1 MTFFRALF
9 VSLINFTGLFPPGV
23 HCALELDISKVVS
36 FWDTLPGTT
45 SCRKKKRK
53 GAVDGGG
60 SSKMTT
66 S

>member
-1 MTFFRALF
+1 MFQPAKSNEIFL
-9 VSLINFTGLFPPGV
+9 
-23 HCALELDISKVVS
+23 KVGTPS
-36 FWDTLPGTT
+36 GTT